1 MCQSCSS
8 WTEDEGRTRLAVK
21 RQGERMTN
29 DAARAKEGTEMRVNR
44 RNDVCWM

>member
-29 DAARAKEGTEMRVNR
+29 DAARRKEGTKMRVNR
-44 RNDVCWM
+44 RNDVCRM